1 MNITTKLTLCDE
13 PTTAALEEAVRKTLV
28 SGTNSLLILA
38 SDSDNWDP
46 DKVDRLLRSLKVPV
60 FGGVFPCLIF
70 EGKQHKQG
78 TLVVGLDFT
87 PEIVMV
93 ENLSQSK
100 ESIDQ
105 QLAENALTIANA
117 AHLITIVDG
126 LTENIE
132 RLTEELY
139 AITGKNSTVIGCGA
153 GSIDFVQRPCLFT
166 NNGMIFD
173 AALIA
178 VIPIPF
184 NFGLSHGWE
193 VLEGPFLVTKSEG
206 ATLETLNYSPAFEVY
221 KEHVEKNSRLT
232 FAEHEYFELAKTY
245 PLGIENIEGEIL
257 VRDPVVVEGN
267 SLVCVGE
274 VPENSIIYLLKGTP
288 SNLIAAAGEAAK
300 VACDTRGVVEEERL
314 SVVLFDCISRSL
326 FLEKDFDKELESIK
340 ENLDGVS
347 DIFGAL
353 TVGEI
358 ANSKHGPIEWLN
370 RSTVVAVF

>member
-13 PTTAALEEAVRKTLV
+13 PTTGALEEAVRKTLV
-28 SGTNSLLILA
+28 PGTNSLLILA
-38 SDSDNWDP
+38 SDADNWGP
-46 DKVDRLLRSLKVPV
+46 DKVDPLLRSLKVPV
-60 FGGVFPCLIF
+60 FGGVFPYLIF
-70 EGKQHKQG
+70 EGTQHKQG

-87 PEIVMV
+87 PELVVV

-100 ESIDQ
+100 EAIDE
-105 QLAENALTIANA
+105 QLAEHALTIANA

-139 AITGKNSTVIGCGA
+139 AITEKSSTAIGCGA

-166 NNGMIFD
+166 NKGMIFD

-178 VIPIPF
+178 AIPTPF
-184 NFGLSHGWE
+184 KFGLSHGWE
-193 VLEGPFLVTKSEG
+193 VLEGPFLVTKSKG
-206 ATLETLNYSPAFEVY
+206 AVLETLNYSPAFEVY
-221 KEHVEKNSRLT
+221 KKHVEKNSSLT

-257 VRDPVVVEGN
+257 VRDPIVVEGN

-274 VPENSIIYLLKGTP
+274 VPENSIIYLLKGIP
-288 SNLIAAAGEAAK
+288 SNLIAAAGAAAK
-300 VACDTRGVVEEERL
+300 FACDKRESVEEERL
-314 SVVLFDCISRSL
+314 SVILFDCISRAL
-326 FLEKDFDKELESIK
+326 FLENDFDKELESIK

-347 DIFGAL
+347 DVFGAL

-358 ANSKHGPIEWLN
+358 ANSKNGPIEWLN